1 MLLTIAAFAV
11 MIGVL
16 IFVHESGHFLAAKA
30 VGIQVHRFSLG
41 FGKPILSFRRGE
53 TEYCISA
60 LPFGGY
66 VKMAGLEDEGMM
78 GEVEGG
84 ASPVPVD
91 PARAFDKKPLWA
103 RIIVILAGVTMNMIL
118 AYVVLVG
125 MAAVTGLPELS
136 TTQID
141 SVRVADLPR
150 GAEALSQLHFG
161 DRISR
166 IDGAAI
172 NGWVDI
178 ERAILRDSAPV
189 EIAVAG
195 RPELIRITPGDG
207 SLKDRTRILE
217 AITPLQSARMGL
229 IQPGRPA
236 YRAGAK
242 PGDVVIRAEGDTVRG
257 WSDFL
262 HRIWA
267 APGRSLHVDVI
278 REGVVVPLVI
288 TPDSATEGDSIPG
301 RPAVYGQIGVVADP
315 AVRHVREPLGRALSD
330 GASQL
335 VFQTVGIV
343 GGLRDLVL
351 GRLSIRRA
359 LSGPVAIA
367 QVSGQT
373 ARLGSDWY
381 LGLLLTF
388 SVNLAVLNLL
398 PIPILDGGQLM
409 FLIAEGVRRKPLS
422 LALRLRL
429 TQIGFFFIVALMLF
443 VVGNDVL
450 NLIPVRDLLTGYL
463 AGRIKADRVVAA
475 VAAAYYQE
483 QGAARERWQPLID
496 VIERGAPGVVEL
508 AGTSAG
514 KGFEVRLA
522 ERPLPS
528 EHEPAL
534 RRAAEVVLAGLGSA
548 EVESP
553 VPTPGFFARIAQ
565 AVRRIFS

>member
-1 MLLTIAAFAV
+1 MFLTLAAFAV

-16 IFVHESGHFLAAKA
+16 IFVHESGHFIAAKA

-91 PARAFDKKPLWA
+91 PARAFDRKPLWA

-118 AYVVLVG
+118 AYVVLVA
-125 MAAVTGLPELS
+125 MAVVTGLPEFA
-136 TTQID
+136 TTRVD
-141 SVRVADLPR
+141 SVRIAGLPR
-150 GAEALSQLHFG
+150 GAEAFSQLHFD
-161 DRISR
+161 DRISQ
-166 IDGAAI
+166 I
-172 NGWVDI
+172 NGVATNGWLDI
-178 ERAILRDSAPV
+178 ERAILQDSSP
-189 EIAVAG
+189 IAITVAG
-195 RPELIRITPGDG
+195 NAAPIRAILGDG
-207 SLKDRTRILE
+207 SRKDRNQILE
-217 AITPLQSARMGL
+217 AITPLQVARMGL

-242 PGDVVIRAEGDTVRG
+242 PGDVVIRAGGDTIRA

-262 HRIWA
+262 HHVWA
-267 APGRSLHVDVI
+267 TPGRPLHVDLM
-278 REGVVVPLVI
+278 RDGVPVSIVM

-301 RPAVYGQIGVVADP
+301 RPPVYGQIGVILDP
-315 AVRHVREPLGRALSD
+315 VMRHVRQPLGPAVVD
-330 GASQL
+330 AVAQL
-335 VFQTVGIV
+335 GLQTVAIV
-343 GGLRDLVL
+343 GGFRDLVV

-367 QVSGQT
+367 QVSGQS

-381 LGLLLTF
+381 LSLLLSF
-388 SVNLAVLNLL
+388 SINLAVLNLL

-409 FLIAEGVRRKPLS
+409 FLLAEGVRRKPLS
-422 LALRLRL
+422 LGLRLRL

-450 NLIPVRDLLTGYL
+450 NLISR
-463 AGRIKADRVVAA
+463 
-475 VAAAYYQE
+475 
-483 QGAARERWQPLID
+483 
-496 VIERGAPGVVEL
+496 
-508 AGTSAG
+508 
-514 KGFEVRLA
+514 
-522 ERPLPS
+522 
-528 EHEPAL
+528 
-534 RRAAEVVLAGLGSA
+534 
-548 EVESP
+548 
-553 VPTPGFFARIAQ
+553 
-565 AVRRIFS
+565 